1 MQLTDANKKYKFE
14 NTTTYQFKNEFNEVS
29 ILEVTKL
36 KSGYEVIYTSENQNF
51 YNRIDG
57 LKDMQQVKNHI
68 INFKI

>member
-1 MQLTDANKKYKFE
+1 MNLTDANKKYKFE

-36 KSGYEVIYTSENQNF
+36 KSGYEVIYNSENNNF
-51 YNRIDG
+51 YNRTDG